1 MVGPDRHL
9 LAYFMTQR
17 RDEVYLMGSVPAAS
31 WESEELAL
39 TRPPGELIEAFQ
51 DFHADI
57 RRVVEVAT
65 AVVVSP
71 ICDRPRHDGW
81 SEGPIALLGDA
92 CHPVRPYMAAGGA
105 MAVED
110 AAILS
115 RCLTAFGD
123 ADPAAALRCYA
134 ATRIPRVSEV
144 QRISMENSWLHGPT
158 ATDWYFCYDALTA
171 PLTRVIEEPLGY
183 P

>member
-1 MVGPDRHL
+1 GGGGDRPRA
-9 LAYFMTQR
+9 AYFRGRGGDGLYR
-17 RDEVYLMGSVPAAS
+17 RGGFPAAS
-31 WESEELAL
+31 WESEELSL
-39 TRPPGELIEAFQ
+39 TRPPGELIDAFQ
-51 DFHADI
+51 NFHADI

-81 SEGPIALLGDA
+81 SAGPIALLGDA

-115 RCLTAFGD
+115 RCLTAFGE
-123 ADPAAALRCYA
+123 ADPAA
-134 ATRIPRVSEV
+134 
-144 QRISMENSWLHGPT
+144 
-158 ATDWYFCYDALTA
+158 
-171 PLTRVIEEPLGY
+171 
-183 P
+183 